1 MKGFVLNEF
10 TTSLQG
16 KGNLNLPSKH
26 LTLTHRL
33 NKKRRIV
40 IIVIILLLF
49 SIRI

>member
-33 NKKRRIV
+33 KKRRIV